1 MKSVRYEKL
10 EFKYFC
16 PIILD
21 RTVHTKLKVRC
32 EKLLGRFA
40 RTSDFGN
47 VPWSTNE
54 TVKSHTALVAH
65 PMDFVFMKIMRRQN
79 RKKRRKGEKD
89 ENTPW
94 I

>member
-1 MKSVRYEKL
+1 LIKSVRYEKL

-16 PIILD
+16 PIILG

-40 RTSDFGN
+40 KSSDFGN
-47 VPWSTNE
+47 VPWSTDE

-65 PMDFVFMKIMRRQN
+65 PMNFVFMKIMRAEQ
-79 RKKRRKGEKD
+79 KE
-89 ENTPW
+89 T
-94 I
+94 